1 MPARA
6 ERTGRI
12 VYHSRVDGER
22 RVALS
27 GRHMKQLFEFL
38 PLVLFFTAYQ
48 MDGKVLS
55 VGTWS
60 HTFDGIFSA
69 TAVLMI
75 SSVASWLFASVWERK
90 NDRRLMWMTIAII
103 IFGAATL
110 ILRDQRFIQ
119 WKPTVFNWVLALVFL
134 GSHFIGQRPVLQRLL
149 GGQLVLPQNI
159 WTRLSMLW
167 IGNFTVVGALNLIVA
182 YQYEESFWVAYKLY
196 SSIGF
201 TLLLMLLTIAIVAPH
216 LKDQDPDAGAEGTEG
231 SS

>member
-1 MPARA
+1 
-6 ERTGRI
+6 
-12 VYHSRVDGER
+12 
-22 RVALS
+22 
-27 GRHMKQLFEFL
+27 MKQLLEFL

-48 MDGKVLS
+48 MDGQVISLGS
-55 VGTWS
+55 WS

-75 SSVASWLFASVWERK
+75 SSVVTWVLASLWEKK
-90 NDRRLMWMTIAII
+90 NERRLMWMAVAIL

-119 WKPTVFNWVLALVFL
+119 WKPTVFNWVLAIVFL
-134 GSHFIGQRPVLQRLL
+134 GSHFIGQTTVLQRLL
-149 GGQLVLPQNI
+149 GGQLSLPSRI
-159 WTRLSMLW
+159 WTRLSALW
-167 IGNFTVVGALNLIVA
+167 IGNFTLVGALNLVVA

-216 LKDQDPDAGAEGTEG
+216 LKDQDAVSNEPAEDYP
-231 SS
+231 